1 MSRNLWHAKPFLSVV
16 GVGVLLLILAACNV
30 ATGGGDDGDAAPND
44 VENDSVESVDL
55 DSLDFSTAGWTTDFS
70 KAAAPLAEFHS
81 GGPPRDGIPPI
92 DDPTFVGVGDE
103 PIADQE
109 PVIAVELDSVARA
122 YPLQI
127 LTWHEIVNDRI
138 GDTPLAVTFCPLC
151 HTAVV
156 FDRTVDGEELT
167 FGTTGNLRFSDLVM
181 WDRQTETWWQQ
192 FSGEAVVG
200 ELVGEELLEVPSQLI
215 SMADFTERFPDG
227 EVLSRETGHDRPYGS
242 NPYTGYD
249 DVNQPPF
256 ALQDVELDGRL
267 SPKARVVSIQQG
279 DALVAVPFDLLEDE
293 VVLNETVVRRPVV
306 LWWREGTTSALG
318 ADQIADSRD
327 VGSVVVYERRA
338 GGQVLTFSADGDVMV
353 DAETGSRWNVSG
365 TAVSGPLRGERLKPV
380 VHDTPFWF
388 AVGAFHP
395 DARIVTA

>member
-1 MSRNLWHAKPFLSVV
+1 MTTRRVLWHAKPFLSLV
-16 GVGVLLLILAACNV
+16 GVAVLMLVLAACSI
-30 ATGGGDDGDAAPND
+30 ATDGGGDDGAAGDDGSP
-44 VENDSVESVDL
+44 ESVDL
-55 DSLDFSTAGWTTDFS
+55 GGLDFSTAGWKTDFS
-70 KAAAPLAEFHS
+70 KASVPLTEFHS
-81 GGPPRDGIPPI
+81 GQVPRDGIPPI
-92 DDPTFVGVGDE
+92 DEPTFVGVGDE
-103 PIADQE
+103 PIDDRE
-109 PVIAVELDSVARA
+109 PVIAVELDDIARA

-127 LTWHEIVNDRI
+127 LTWHEIVNDTI

-181 WDRQTETWWQQ
+181 WDRTTESWWQQ

-200 ELVGEELLEVPSQLI
+200 ELVGEELREVPSQLI
-215 SMADFTERFPDG
+215 SMADFAERYPDG
-227 EVLSRETGHDRPYGS
+227 EVLSRETGHDRPYGT

-249 DVNQPPF
+249 DVDLPPF
-256 ALQDVELDGRL
+256 ALRDVELDGRL
-267 SPKARVVSIQQG
+267 SPKARVVSMQQG
-279 DALVAVPFDLLEDE
+279 DALVAVPFDLLEE
-293 VVLNETVVRRPVV
+293 EIVLNETVVRRPVV

-338 GGQVLTFSADGDVMV
+338 AGRTLTFSADGDAMV
-353 DAETGSRWNVSG
+353 DEQTGSRWDAGG
-365 TAVSGPLRGERLKPV
+365 TAISGPLEGTQLKPV

-388 AVGAFHP
+388 AVGAFRP